1 MNNGLSHHLYIANMG
16 MITSIGHSTITN
28 SVAVAAGVS
37 GYQRTH
43 HRSKNGDPITMAL
56 VPPAVFEEF
65 ASEIEECNPYN
76 AQFDHRIKMAIIA
89 AQESCK
95 GQPLTQP
102 VPLMLAMPETDLEPV
117 MPHGLL
123 TRNLAEHCAP
133 AISPELTRS
142 FHSGRAAGIEAIE
155 FAFRHLAGNPFILIG
170 GSDSYIH
177 TKQIKRLDE
186 SNRLLTIQSPDSFAA
201 GEGACFLLLT
211 SNPQLAMVKNDCMI
225 ALHPPGL
232 AEEPGHMYSDIPYRG
247 DGLDQAFKSALAN
260 QAAQSIDAIYSSMN
274 GENFWAKEYGVAYLR
289 NKSKFKDPVRTEHP
303 ADCYGDLGCATAT
316 ALIAI
321 ATENLWNKKSQQKH
335 LIYSSSDTATRGAIV
350 IEKIPAKIAK
360 V

>member
-1 MNNGLSHHLYIANMG
+1 MNKGLSRRLYIANMG
-16 MITSIGHSTITN
+16 MITSIGYSATTTYF
-28 SVAVAAGVS
+28 AAAAGIS

-43 HRSKNGDPITMAL
+43 HRSKNGEPITMAL
-56 VPPAVFEEF
+56 VPPAVFDEF
-65 ASEIEECNPYN
+65 ESEIEECNPYN

-95 GQPLTQP
+95 NQPLTQP
-102 VPLMLAMPETDLEPV
+102 VPLMLAMPEPECGPV

-123 TRNLAEHCAP
+123 TSNLAEHCAP

-142 FHSGRAAGIEAIE
+142 FHSGRAAGMEAIE
-155 FAFRHLAGNPFILIG
+155 FAFRHLPGNPFILIG
-170 GSDSYIH
+170 GSDSHIH
-177 TKQIKRLDE
+177 PDQIKKLDE
-186 SNRLLTIQSPDSFAA
+186 ANRLLTIQSPDSFAA

-211 SNPQLAMVKNDCMI
+211 SEPQLAMVKNDCMI

-232 AEEPGHMYSDIPYRG
+232 AEETGHIYNDEPYRG
-247 DGLDQAFKSALAN
+247 DGLDQAFKKALAS
-260 QAAQSIDAIYSSMN
+260 QAEQSIDAIYSSMN

-303 ADCYGDLGCATAT
+303 ADCYGDLGCATGT

-321 ATENLWNKKSQQKH
+321 AAENLWNKKSQQKH
-335 LIYSSSDTATRGAIV
+335 LIYSSSDTAKRGAII
-350 IEKIPAKIAK
+350 IEKIPANIAN

>member
-1 MNNGLSHHLYIANMG
+1 MNKGLSNRLYIANTG
-16 MITSIGHSTITN
+16 MITSVGHSTITN
-28 SVAVAAGVS
+28 SVAVAAGIS
-37 GYQRTH
+37 GYQRTS
-43 HRSKNGDPITMAL
+43 HRSKSGDSITMAL
-56 VPPAVFEEF
+56 VPAAVFDEF
-65 ASEIEECNPYN
+65 AAEIEECNPYN

-102 VPLMLAMPETDLEPV
+102 VPLMLAMPEPEAGPL

-123 TRNLAEHCAP
+123 TSNLAAHCAP

-142 FHSGRAAGIEAIE
+142 FHTGRAAGIEAIE
-155 FAFRHLAGNPFILIG
+155 FAFQHLSGNPLILIG

-177 TKQIKRLDE
+177 PSQIKKLDE
-186 SNRLLTIQSPDSFAA
+186 ANRLLTTQSPDSFAA

-211 SNPQLAMVKNDCMI
+211 SDPQLAMVKNDCMI
-225 ALHPPGL
+225 ALHPPGV
-232 AEEPGHMYSDIPYRG
+232 AEETGHIYSEEAYRG
-247 DGLDQAFKSALAN
+247 DGLDQAFKKALLH
-260 QAAQSIDAIYSSMN
+260 QAEQSIDAIYSSMN

-321 ATENLWNKKSQQKH
+321 AAENLWNKKSQQKH
-335 LIYSSSDTATRGAIV
+335 LIYSSSDTAKRGAIV